1 MSLKNHLSTDLD
13 LSDKDTQK
21 KARDAYDKGDYVGAY
36 NLYLS
41 IYQNENN
48 PRGLQLSIALCLL
61 RMNKRRQARL
71 FAFKELLDYPDNETA
86 TRLITEQSSIVVGK
100 TIFRRFDNPVRPE
113 KYPDIS
119 LVLIVK
125 NEEKDLPRCLES
137 FKDIVKEIVV
147 VDTGSTDR
155 TVEIAKSYGARVEF
169 FEWTND
175 FAEAR
180 NVSLSYASCEWILRT
195 DADEYIEE
203 PEKAKL
209 LHCVNSGV
217 ADIYLCP
224 TVSKLKAGEQTVENV
239 RLIRNH
245 LGVVYHYPIHETVAL
260 SAAKLGLLQ
269 CLTNIEFLHSGYEF
283 LEEGSSERKTERNIS
298 VCSQYLEKYPED
310 FYVRLVRGLLL
321 LNTQRK
327 ADAISDLERG
337 VKDIPDDASPVKYMG
352 LAYIALC
359 QQYVFE
365 KRDIDLINILLD
377 AQVDFNVYSC
387 MMQFIGQV
395 YCFNRGDW
403 KRANKIFDWTL
414 KRYTTKLTFSD
425 VLFADKFNEV
435 ECLTLMAETCVLLK
449 ENDKARK
456 YYLQAKKLKKKIR
469 EQSENQ
475 NSDKHYEDVDSFSAE
490 QLRILAKTPKEN
502 LKYFETYSNILRA
515 ASKSEL
521 TAQDYLDLAN
531 CQIQINNLI
540 FAKKLIDESRLISTN
555 LPFASNLESL
565 IALKEKD
572 TQKGLE
578 KAIEAFIQ
586 DPGNEK
592 YQQNVET
599 VASILKMS
607 PVEAL
612 RKTGLEWI
620 TSGKA
625 QSGIFALMMY
635 SKFQPDD
642 QEIKSF
648 LAKYLN

>member
-1 MSLKNHLSTDLD
+1 MSLKNHFSTDLD

-61 RMNKRRQARL
+61 KMNKRRQARL

-86 TRLITEQSSIVVGK
+86 TKLIVDQSSKVVGK
-100 TIFRRFDNPVRPE
+100 TIYRRFDNSVRPE
-113 KYPDIS
+113 KFPDIS

-180 NVSLSYASCEWILRT
+180 NVSLSFASCEWILRT

-203 PEKAKL
+203 PEKTKL

-224 TVSKLKAGEQTVENV
+224 TVSKLKVGEQTVENV
-239 RLIRNH
+239 RLIKNH

-260 SAAKLGLLQ
+260 SAAKLGLVQ
-269 CLTNIEFLHSGYEF
+269 CLTNIKFLHSGYEF
-283 LEEGSSERKTERNIS
+283 IEAGSSEKKTERNVS
-298 VCSQYLEKYPED
+298 VCSQYLEKHPED

-321 LNTQRK
+321 LNTPRK

-352 LAYIALC
+352 LAYIGLC
-359 QQYVFE
+359 QQYAFE
-365 KRDIDLINILLD
+365 NREIDLINILLD

-395 YCFNRGDW
+395 YYFNRGDW
-403 KRANKIFDWTL
+403 KRANKIFEWTL

-425 VLFADKFNEV
+425 VLIAEKFNEV
-435 ECLTLMAETCVLLK
+435 ECSKLMAETCVLLK
-449 ENDKARK
+449 DYEKARK
-456 YYLQAKKLKKKIR
+456 YYLQAKKLKKKLS
-469 EQSENQ
+469 EQSENPD
-475 NSDKHYEDVDSFSAE
+475 SEKHYEDVDSFSAE

-502 LKYFETYSNILRA
+502 LQYFETYSNILRA

-531 CQIQINNLI
+531 CQIQINNSK
-540 FAKKLIDESRLISTN
+540 FAQILIDASRLIN
-555 LPFASNLESL
+555 PNIAMGNNLESL
-565 IALKEKD
+565 IALKQKD

-620 TSGKA
+620 SSGKI
-625 QSGIFALMMY
+625 QSGVFTLMMY

-642 QEIKSF
+642 ENIKQIIT
-648 LAKYLN
+648 KYL

>member
-61 RMNKRRQARL
+61 KMNKRRQARL

-86 TRLITEQSSIVVGK
+86 TKLIVDQSSKVVGK
-100 TIFRRFDNPVRPE
+100 TIYRRFDNSVRPE
-113 KYPDIS
+113 KFPDIS

-180 NVSLSYASCEWILRT
+180 NVSLSFASCEWILRT
-195 DADEYIEE
+195 DADEWIEE

-224 TVSKLKAGEQTVENV
+224 TVSKLKVGEQTVENV
-239 RLIRNH
+239 RLIKNH

-260 SAAKLGLLQ
+260 SAAKLGLVQ
-269 CLTNIEFLHSGYEF
+269 CLTNIKFLHSGYEF
-283 LEEGSSERKTERNIS
+283 VEEGSSERKTERNIS
-298 VCSQYLEKYPED
+298 VCSQYLDKHPED

-321 LNTQRK
+321 LNTPRNT
-327 ADAISDLERG
+327 DAISDLERG

-403 KRANKIFDWTL
+403 KRANKIFEWTL

-425 VLFADKFNEV
+425 VLFVDKFNEV
-435 ECLTLMAETCVLLK
+435 ECSKLMAETCVLLK
-449 ENDKARK
+449 DYEKARK
-456 YYLQAKKLKKKIR
+456 YYLQAKKLKKKIS
-469 EQSENQ
+469 EQSEYPN
-475 NSDKHYEDVDSFSAE
+475 NEKHYEDVDSFSAE

-502 LKYFETYSNILRA
+502 LQYFETYSNILRA

-531 CQIQINNLI
+531 CQIQIDNLK
-540 FAKKLIDESRLISTN
+540 FAQILIDESRLISSN

-572 TQKGLE
+572 NEKALE
-578 KAIEAFIQ
+578 KAVEAFIK
-586 DPGNEK
+586 DPGNSN
-592 YQQNVET
+592 YQNNVEQISK
-599 VASILKMS
+599 VFPLS
-607 PVEAL
+607 PVEGIKKVGL
-612 RKTGLEWI
+612 NWLNTGRTKDGL
-620 TSGKA
+620 
-625 QSGIFALMMY
+625 FALMLYM
-635 SKFQPDD
+635 KFVPDD
-642 QEIKSF
+642 IEVSAIV
-648 LAKYLN
+648 AKYLS

>member
-1 MSLKNHLSTDLD
+1 MSLKNHFSTDLD

-61 RMNKRRQARL
+61 KMNKRRQARL

-86 TRLITEQSSIVVGK
+86 TKLIVDQSSKVVGK
-100 TIFRRFDNPVRPE
+100 TIYRRFDNSVRPE
-113 KYPDIS
+113 KFPDIS

-180 NVSLSYASCEWILRT
+180 NVSLSFASCEWILRT

-224 TVSKLKAGEQTVENV
+224 TVSKLKVGEQTVENV
-239 RLIRNH
+239 RLIKNH

-269 CLTNIEFLHSGYEF
+269 CLTNIKFLHSGYEF
-283 LEEGSSERKTERNIS
+283 VEEGSSERKTERNIS
-298 VCSQYLEKYPED
+298 VCSQYLDKHPED

-321 LNTQRK
+321 LNTPRK

-352 LAYIALC
+352 LAYIGLC
-359 QQYVFE
+359 QQYAFE
-365 KRDIDLINILLD
+365 NREIDLINILLD

-395 YCFNRGDW
+395 YCFTRGDW
-403 KRANKIFDWTL
+403 KRANKIFEWTL

-425 VLFADKFNEV
+425 VLIAEKFNEV
-435 ECLTLMAETCVLLK
+435 ECSKLMAETCVLLK
-449 ENDKARK
+449 DYEKARK
-456 YYLQAKKLKKKIR
+456 YYLQAKKLKKKIS
-469 EQSENQ
+469 EQSENP
-475 NSDKHYEDVDSFSAE
+475 NNEKHYEDVDSFSAE

-502 LKYFETYSNILRA
+502 LQYFETYSNILRA

-531 CQIQINNLI
+531 CQIQINNLK
-540 FAKKLIDESRLISTN
+540 FAQVLIDASRLIN
-555 LPFASNLESL
+555 PNMAMGNNLESL
-565 IALKEKD
+565 IALKQKD

-620 TSGKA
+620 TSGKV
-625 QSGIFALMMY
+625 QNGIYTLMMY

-642 QEIKSF
+642 QEIKIF
-648 LAKYLN
+648 LAKYLK

>member
-1 MSLKNHLSTDLD
+1 MSLKNHLSTELE

-41 IYQNENN
+41 IYQKENN

-71 FAFKELLDYPDNETA
+71 FAFKELLDYPDNDTA
-86 TRLITEQSSIVVGK
+86 SRLITEQSSKVVGK
-100 TIFRRFDNPVRPE
+100 TVFRRFDNTVRPE
-113 KYPDIS
+113 KFPDIS

-125 NEEKDLPRCLES
+125 NEEKDLPRCLDS
-137 FKDIVKEIVV
+137 FKDIVKEIVI

-180 NVSLSYASCEWILRT
+180 NVSLSFASCEWILRT

-209 LHCVNSGV
+209 LHCINSGV

-224 TVSKLKAGEQTVENV
+224 TVSKLKNGVQTVENV
-239 RLIRNH
+239 RLIKNN
-245 LGVVYHYPIHETVAL
+245 LGIIYHYPIHETVAL
-260 SAAKLGLLQ
+260 SAAKLGLVQ
-269 CLTNIEFLHSGYEF
+269 CLTNVEFLHSGYEF
-283 LEEGSSERKTERNIS
+283 VEEGSSERKTERNIS
-298 VCSQYLEKYPED
+298 VCSQYLEKHPED

-321 LNTQRK
+321 LNTPRK
-327 ADAISDLERG
+327 TDAISDLERG

-359 QQYVFE
+359 QQYVFQ

-387 MMQFIGQV
+387 MMQFIGQI
-395 YCFNRGDW
+395 YLFNRGDW

-425 VLFADKFNEV
+425 VLFPDKYNQV
-435 ECLTLMAETCVLLK
+435 ECLQLMAETCVLLK

-456 YYLQAKKLKKKIR
+456 YYLQAKKLKKSIS
-469 EQSENQ
+469 EQSDNQ
-475 NSDKHYEDVDSFSAE
+475 NSEKHYEDVDSFSAE

-502 LKYFETYSNILRA
+502 LKYIETYSNILRA

-531 CQIQINNLI
+531 CQIQLNNLN
-540 FAKKLIDESRLISTN
+540 FAQILIEESRLINSE

-565 IALKEKD
+565 MALKEKD
-572 TQKGLE
+572 NE
-578 KAIEAFIQ
+578 KALIKAVEAFIKE
-586 DPGNEK
+586 PGNSS
-592 YQQNVET
+592 YQNNVEQISKLMLLT
-599 VASILKMS
+599 
-607 PVEAL
+607 PVQGI
-612 RKTGLEWI
+612 KKVGLNWLE
-620 TSGKA
+620 SGKIKD
-625 QSGIFALMMY
+625 GLFALMLY
-635 SKFQPDD
+635 LKFEPDD
-642 QEIKSF
+642 TEIGA
-648 LAKYLN
+648 LIAKYLN

>member
-180 NVSLSYASCEWILRT
+180 NVSLGYASCEWILRT

-456 YYLQAKKLKKKIR
+456 YYLQAKKLKKNIR

-540 FAKKLIDESRLISTN
+540 FARKLIDESRLISTD

>member
-1 MSLKNHLSTDLD
+1 
-13 LSDKDTQK
+13 
-21 KARDAYDKGDYVGAY
+21 
-36 NLYLS
+36 
-41 IYQNENN
+41 
-48 PRGLQLSIALCLL
+48 
-61 RMNKRRQARL
+61 
-71 FAFKELLDYPDNETA
+71 
-86 TRLITEQSSIVVGK
+86 
-100 TIFRRFDNPVRPE
+100 
-113 KYPDIS
+113 
-119 LVLIVK
+119 
-125 NEEKDLPRCLES
+125 
-137 FKDIVKEIVV
+137 
-147 VDTGSTDR
+147 
-155 TVEIAKSYGARVEF
+155 
-169 FEWTND
+169 
-175 FAEAR
+175 
-180 NVSLSYASCEWILRT
+180 
-195 DADEYIEE
+195 
-203 PEKAKL
+203 
-209 LHCVNSGV
+209 
-217 ADIYLCP
+217 
-224 TVSKLKAGEQTVENV
+224 
-239 RLIRNH
+239 
-245 LGVVYHYPIHETVAL
+245 
-260 SAAKLGLLQ
+260 
-269 CLTNIEFLHSGYEF
+269 
-283 LEEGSSERKTERNIS
+283 
-298 VCSQYLEKYPED
+298 
-310 FYVRLVRGLLL
+310 
-321 LNTQRK
+321 
-327 ADAISDLERG
+327 
-337 VKDIPDDASPVKYMG
+337 
-352 LAYIALC
+352 
-359 QQYVFE
+359 
-365 KRDIDLINILLD
+365 
-377 AQVDFNVYSC
+377 